1 MNENPLKEHMT
12 ADELFAL
19 PKTQSLHLA
28 VMQING
34 WYVKGQYCTLIAHA
48 MGRQFPFA
56 RYRCIESGKGE
67 SRWQFDCEIHY
78 SL

>member
-1 MNENPLKEHMT
+1 MHEDSLKEFMT
-12 ADELFAL
+12 TDELFKL
-19 PKTQSLHLA
+19 PQTQSLHLA
-28 VMQING
+28 LMQING
-34 WYVKGQYCTLIAHA
+34 WYVKGQFCTLIAHA

-67 SRWQFDCEIHY
+67 ARWQFDSEIHY